1 MLMLLLLLLLLP
13 RSAGTST
20 ERCRCTAT
28 TDHAATAITSDAAVL
43 AAAVRA
49 ALDGRMMSG
58 SVRRRGG
65 GGRRRRRR
73 SRARGRSSRWRRRL
87 STLVGR
93 GAGAAG
99 SAAGRGA
106 HHGVVPA
113 EWRRGRHLLLS
124 PDRLPEG
131 PAQRAGVGVA
141 APAVVG
147 VAEEARC
154 RPALLRRT
162 RYPRIGAVPHVMEQ
176 PPVAA
181 AVLHGTDRWR
191 FNFAGF
197 GVMEA
202 QEGPLPAAEDVLNV
216 GGALFGTADGQL
228 GLEEEQL
235 LVPVGQE
242 TAQGGVVRKG

>member
-1 MLMLLLLLLLLP
+1 M
-13 RSAGTST
+13 
-20 ERCRCTAT
+20 
-28 TDHAATAITSDAAVL
+28 
-43 AAAVRA
+43 
-49 ALDGRMMSG
+49 
-58 SVRRRGG
+58 
-65 GGRRRRRR
+65 
-73 SRARGRSSRWRRRL
+73 
-87 STLVGR
+87 
-93 GAGAAG
+93 
-99 SAAGRGA
+99 
-106 HHGVVPA
+106 
-113 EWRRGRHLLLS
+113 

-131 PAQRAGVGVA
+131 PAQGAGGGAA
-141 APAVVG
+141 APQAPAD

-162 RYPRIGAVPHVMEQ
+162 RHRVGAIMHVVEQ